1 MLAQEP
7 DLDGWRFSIAPYFW
21 AAGINGDVGVR
32 NVSTYFDV
40 SFSDI
45 LQHLTFGGMLLSEA
59 RKDKLAFFLAPLY
72 DRLGDHSQQGPFGVD
87 VDADTTVIGA
97 GASYRVAE

>member
-1 MLAQEP
+1 
-7 DLDGWRFSIAPYFW
+7 
-21 AAGINGDVGVR
+21 
-32 NVSTYFDV
+32 
-40 SFSDI
+40 
-45 LQHLTFGGMLLSEA
+45 MLLSEA